1 MDAGSSWIFNFI
13 VAEITPVGFATI
25 GYRYYI
31 IYACINF
38 FLILPGKLLRF

>member
-1 MDAGSSWIFNFI
+1 MAFTLTFPQ

-25 GYRYYI
+25 GWQYYI

-38 FLILPGKLLRF
+38 FLILPCEYSVG